1 MLHPSTV
8 YPLTLGPPRK
18 IRLPSDSLR
27 LFAFFFRSLVFLRLT
42 LKPSTFP
49 SAFTRRSATSRRLSS
64 KLLMEKENQK
74 SNYTL
79 SAFSK
84 TEHAAQKSLN
94 TTGPCQASVAQR
106 ISGHNCAPGCSKKRV
121 PFFAA

>member
-1 MLHPSTV
+1 MLV
-8 YPLTLGPPRK
+8 
-18 IRLPSDSLR
+18 DN
-27 LFAFFFRSLVFLRLT
+27 RLT
-42 LKPSTFP
+42 LFPSTKHTVSPVKRFTVQP
-49 SAFTRRSATSRRLSS
+49 CDRLHSALGYISPLEFE

-84 TEHAAQKSLN
+84 TDHAPQKSLN
-94 TTGPCQASVAQR
+94 TTGQCQASVSQR
-106 ISGHNCAPGCSKKRV
+106 ISGHSCAPGCSKERA